1 MQAKVK
7 GRVAL
12 IAGADDE
19 IGGEIALR
27 LASDGATV
35 VLCGD
40 DLRKLDAV
48 VQKIVAAGGTAAAM
62 AVNMSDPKAIGGC
75 VEKIVASHGRIDIL
89 VNNGPD
95 AASKALADLTAEDFA
110 GTLRGSLTPQFQFL
124 REVVPVM
131 QKNNGGRVINI
142 SGLPYLGI
150 PKFADAAAAKS
161 ALFGLTRSIA
171 LEVARNNVTVNCVVK
186 GDIADAGASEEQLQK
201 TAAGIPVKRVGTPA
215 DVSYAVS
222 FFASDTS
229 DYVTGQTFF
238 VCGGKSNYFSMS
250 V

>member
-1 MQAKVK
+1 MQAQVR

-12 IAGADDE
+12 IAGANDE
-19 IGGEIALR
+19 IGGEIASR
-27 LASDGATV
+27 LASAGAIV

-40 DLRKLDAV
+40 DLPKLEAF
-48 VQKIVAAGGTAAAM
+48 VQKIVASGGAASAL
-62 AVNMSDPKAIGGC
+62 VVDFSDPKAIGSC
-75 VEKIVASHGRIDIL
+75 VQKIIASHRRIDIL
-89 VNNGPD
+89 VNNGPNVD
-95 AASKALADLTAEDFA
+95 SKALADVTAEDFA
-110 GTLRGSLTPQFQFL
+110 HTLRYSLVSQFQFL

-131 QKNNGGRVINI
+131 QRDSGGRVINI
-142 SGLPYLGI
+142 SSLPYLGM

-171 LEVARNNVTVNCVVK
+171 LEVARSNVTVNCVVR
-186 GDIADAGASEEQLQK
+186 GDIADVGASDEQLK
-201 TAAGIPVKRVGTPA
+201 ETAAGIPVKRLGTPA

-222 FFASDTS
+222 FFASDAS